1 MVASYTVASLTSM
14 AREVMLLLSRGL
26 TNRQILDE
34 LSISERS
41 ASNHVA
47 HVLRKLDPAAPG
59 AARARLRVVVQRSQ
73 KGGSKI
79 LEAQTFV

>member
-1 MVASYTVASLTSM
+1 VVASYTVASLTSM

-41 ASNHVA
+41 ASNHVHMSSA
-47 HVLRKLDPAAPG
+47 N
-59 AARARLRVVVQRSQ
+59 
-73 KGGSKI
+73 
-79 LEAQTFV
+79 